1 MAKRL
6 ITNEHPTTE
15 ETIQM
20 IRCPKQLALSVL
32 LLTFLPVPSSAK
44 ATPDTAWTF
53 LTGGAVYSSPSYDNG
68 SIYIGSDDHN
78 LYSLNAES
86 GAMNWKFET
95 GGIVRCKAAIA
106 DASVYVASDDG
117 YLYALDAAS
126 GSKKWKCNIGNNINR
141 VLPNATTF
149 TGNYWD
155 YMQSSPCVESG
166 VVYVGSGDS
175 CVYAVDAQN
184 GGLRWKTKTS
194 GIVRSSP
201 CVYDG
206 IVYVGSW
213 DGFIYALNITNGSQV
228 WAFDTRGN
236 QYKNVQPSPRVIDS
250 VVYCGSRNPYFYAI
264 HARTGKLLWEHSF
277 DGSWVESSAA
287 IANGIVYV
295 GSSDLNQVHAFDA
308 KTGTAVWT
316 ARVPGNTWS
325 SPTCD
330 NGTLYIGLG
339 SYKGT
344 MTASAGG
351 GLLALDASNGN
362 IRWSVD
368 CGTSPFIGGVVSS
381 PIVEHNLV
389 YYGSLDGK
397 VYAVKKVVTSVKER
411 KETDHTPGEY
421 GLENYPNP
429 FNPTTTIRYELA
441 MSSSVSLK
449 IFNILGQDIA
459 TLVDG
464 QKVAGSYT
472 VQWNASN
479 VPGGIYFYRLKAG
492 EFVETK
498 KMMLLR

>member
-6 ITNEHPTTE
+6 TTNEHPTTKG
-15 ETIQM
+15 TIQM
-20 IRCPKQLALSVL
+20 IRCPKQFALSVL
-32 LLTFLPVPSSAK
+32 LITFLPVPSSAK

-53 LTGGAVYSSPSYDNG
+53 LTGGAVYSSPTYDNG

-78 LYSLNAES
+78 LYSLNAAS
-86 GAMNWKFET
+86 GAMSWKFET

-106 DASVYVASDDG
+106 NASVYVASDDG

-126 GSKKWKCNIGNNINR
+126 GSKNWKCHIGNNINR

-184 GGLRWKTKTS
+184 GGLRWKTRTG

-228 WAFDTRGN
+228 WAFDTHGN
-236 QYKNVQPSPRVIDS
+236 PYKNVQPSPRAVDS
-250 VVYCGSRNPYFYAI
+250 VVYCGGRNPYFYAI
-264 HARTGKLLWEHSF
+264 HAKTGILLWKHSF
-277 DGSWVESSAA
+277 ESSWVESSAA

-316 ARVPGNTWS
+316 GSVPGNTWS
-325 SPTCD
+325 SPFYD
-330 NGTLYIGLG
+330 NGTLYIGLA
-339 SYKGT
+339 SYKST

-351 GLLALDASNGN
+351 GLLALDASNGH
-362 IRWSVD
+362 IQWSVD
-368 CGTSPFIGGVVSS
+368 CGSSPFIGGVVSS
-381 PIVEHNLV
+381 PIVEDNLV

-397 VYAVKKVVTSVKER
+397 VYAVKKVVTTVKER
-411 KETDHTPGEY
+411 KETDHVPGEY

-429 FNPTTTIRYELA
+429 FNPSTKIRFSLPHSGRVNLSIFDLLGRIVAELMNTE
-441 MSSSVSLK
+441 MSAGTHEVVFDARALSTGVYLSVLRTGTVTK
-449 IFNILGQDIA
+449 GA
-459 TLVDG
+459 KLVYS
-464 QKVAGSYT
+464 K
-472 VQWNASN
+472 
-479 VPGGIYFYRLKAG
+479 
-492 EFVETK
+492 
-498 KMMLLR
+498 